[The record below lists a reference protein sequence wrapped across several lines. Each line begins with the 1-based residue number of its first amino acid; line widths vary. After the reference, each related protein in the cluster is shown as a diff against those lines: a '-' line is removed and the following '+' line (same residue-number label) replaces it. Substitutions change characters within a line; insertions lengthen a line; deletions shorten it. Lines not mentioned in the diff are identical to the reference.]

1 MFISGDGAKNSGWV
15 AGLDGGLDQLKLML
29 TPGKNKVWLRDNLEF
44 RSHYIAGDGV
54 QATISNFGAG
64 WAWAIG
70 KQPINILIGLIFT
83 HSLGVI
89 HTFRIKFTQIANL
102 LNRIIGANFASKSFG
117 YKPKNILCFP
127 GGDTTQH

>member
-44 RSHYIAGDGV
+44 RSHYIAGDAA

-64 WAWAIG
+64 WA
-70 KQPINILIGLIFT
+70 
-83 HSLGVI
+83 
-89 HTFRIKFTQIANL
+89 
-102 LNRIIGANFASKSFG
+102 
-117 YKPKNILCFP
+117 
-127 GGDTTQH
+127 